1 MWAKRFLGAF
11 VMCLTVAKLGGCAT
25 QAPTAANFSVRHF
38 ENGDREVFLA
48 AAAVAFEQT
57 GYETS
62 PREPDTGR
70 LVSAPR
76 FDVAGD
82 KPAGWAT
89 KISSKSLMRRIAEIR
104 VEQPGDRISVFCR
117 VLVQE
122 QTTRAHRM
130 LAFDQSG
137 SDLPATTPIERDA
150 ATTDRQNT
158 VWETIRR
165 DRSTER
171 RILAVIGERVAG
183 GKSP

>member
-1 MWAKRFLGAF
+1 MCAKQFLGSF
-11 VMCLTVAKLGGCAT
+11 VMCLTIAALGGCAT

-38 ENGDREVFLA
+38 ENGDRDVFLA
-48 AAAVAFEQT
+48 AAAAAFEQS

-62 PREPDTGR
+62 PHDPDTGR

-82 KPAGWAT
+82 QPSGRAST
-89 KISSKSLMRRIAEIR
+89 LSSKSLMRRIAEIR
-104 VEQPGDRISVFCR
+104 VEQPGDRVSVFCR

-122 QTTRAHRM
+122 QTTRVHRM

-137 SDLPATTPIERDA
+137 SDSPATTPIERDA

-158 VWETIRR
+158 VWATIRR
-165 DRSTER
+165 DRWTER
-171 RILAVIGERVAG
+171 RILAVIGERVVDN
-183 GKSP
+183 KNP